1 MFCSREEAT
10 YNLVRNQFPALLDYF
25 KKLPDSDK
33 NIAKNDRCKQI
44 MTLLITSETMA
55 QLCFLESVKPV
66 FDQFLHVFQAE
77 GPLIH
82 DLYPSML
89 LPLNKMMFRF
99 LKQRA
104 IQKKSVDELLKLD
117 IKKCG
122 YTVKGQ

>member
-1 MFCSREEAT
+1 
-10 YNLVRNQFPALLDYF
+10 
-25 KKLPDSDK
+25 
-33 NIAKNDRCKQI
+33 
-44 MTLLITSETMA
+44 MTMV

-82 DLYPSML
+82 VLYPSIL
-89 LPLNKMMFRF
+89 LLLKKMMSRF
-99 LKQRA
+99 LKWRA